1 MSQMLQKELEELT
14 THSAWM
20 FDETILLLT
29 GSTADQIRKLRAE
42 TKLPKDPIS
51 YPELKVIK
59 MLATE
64 VGNRETK
71 AYNIPFLEGKTYT
84 IPNVAAQKW
93 IEKGSAEELNKQETD
108 EWTRNVDEQKKL
120 YLKIQDQCQL
130 VKNLERAVQDGDIES
145 PSDIDSLQPIKWRL
159 NKTSVLRWV
168 HTNEEKVYRL
178 RHFPNNIDDILV
190 NELQLFKETRPTTD
204 KPVVKP
210 ERTTPISP
218 LDAKIQPEPVV
229 NVFRND
235 GEIWIIIFNEKE
247 LPKITDV
254 KGLSYVQHAL
264 MNPDEII
271 PNKQIEGHFDES
283 DSSEIDGSGFAAGNS
298 SEKMDPDTYRAIME
312 EKDIKNVELEKN
324 LKQGKL
330 DNIELENEIEKIEKY
345 LSQNTYQGRIKEF
358 TNEDIRS
365 SDRIRAAIKTAIDKI
380 NEHDSSLA
388 KLLKSSIKTSPT
400 GTRYTPIPG
409 IAPWER

>member
-1 MSQMLQKELEELT
+1 MSSELQEKLKTLKNC
-14 THSAWM
+14 SAWE
-20 FDETILLLT
+20 FDEVLVLLT
-29 GSTADQIRKLRAE
+29 GVTSTQIEYLEPRVHPPVLDIRYVLMLETREITWPAGSETVGGHAIYGKGDVVPVNKKQAKHFISNGWAE
-42 TKLPKDPIS
+42 DS
-51 YPELKVIK
+51 ES
-59 MLATE
+59 
-64 VGNRETK
+64 
-71 AYNIPFLEGKTYT
+71 
-84 IPNVAAQKW
+84 
-93 IEKGSAEELNKQETD
+93 SAERKN
-108 EWTRNVDEQKKL
+108 RIKKEENQ
-120 YLKIQDQCQL
+120 YQQARDQSTL
-130 VKNLERAVQDGDIES
+130 MEMLERAILDRDIK
-145 PSDIDSLQPIKWRL
+145 SLNDVDTYPREKWRL
-159 NKTSVLRWV
+159 NKTSVLQWIDI
-168 HTNEEKVYRL
+168 NKVTVFQL
-178 RHFPNNIDDILV
+178 RHFPNNIDDILD

-235 GEIWIIIFNEKE
+235 GDIWIIIFNEKE

-283 DSSEIDGSGFAAGNS
+283 DSSEIDGSEFAAGSS

-312 EKDIKNVELEKN
+312 EKDIKSLELERN

-330 DNIELENEIEKIEKY
+330 DNIKLENEIEKIERY

-358 TNEDIRS
+358 TNEDIRA